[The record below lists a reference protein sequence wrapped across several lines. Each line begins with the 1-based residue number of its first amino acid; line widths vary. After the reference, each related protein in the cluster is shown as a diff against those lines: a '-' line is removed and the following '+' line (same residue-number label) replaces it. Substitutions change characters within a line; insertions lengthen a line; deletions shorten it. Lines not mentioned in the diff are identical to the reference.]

1 MRRIKIG
8 SSRTGA
14 VVMTGTSVRA
24 DSPHF
29 ITRAWRRAATPVTHA
44 SGIRSIASQRKSLF
58 RLGSRAMSAHL
69 AALSAAGRDRG

>member
-58 RLGSRAMSAHL
+58 PLGSRPCL
-69 AALSAAGRDRG
+69 PTWPRFRRPPVKG